1 MYSSSFAAAAA
12 SHRNKWRKGSKRR
25 PSVHCACHC
34 SHITVKMKS
43 PNVSNC
49 DLGIEPTNQR
59 HAKKDAFPSFILGPT
74 WLNKQRKWSSSSRFT
89 GQSAK
94 LDWLKNCCWISGDGF
109 LRSYSPL
116 SRIFIAAGRGQRRN
130 SEERSA
136 CGRIFLGREGGIGGF
151 PYKVGRD
158 IGIRRER
165 LLSIDH

>member
-1 MYSSSFAAAAA
+1 MEQRKQA
-12 SHRNKWRKGSKRR
+12 S
-25 PSVHCACHC
+25 SVHCACHC

-49 DLGIEPTNQR
+49 DLGIEQPTNER
-59 HAKKDAFPSFILGPT
+59 HTKKDEFPSLILGPT
-74 WLNKQRKWSSSSRFT
+74 WLNKQRKCSSLRFT

-116 SRIFIAAGRGQRRN
+116 SRIFIAAGLGR
-130 SEERSA
+130 RSA